1 MENAHKNDVNQ
12 VLDKMKMIKF
22 QEVFMAAVEL
32 LKKEPIM
39 LLALFFA
46 PLVVNAV
53 LESYV
58 YPLILTPV
66 AAQPIVALVLTLV
79 FSVVSALIG
88 FFGFG
93 LLVRAASK
101 VYAGQ
106 KVDPGET
113 VAFVQKHF
121 VDAIKLAIKL
131 FIYTGAWI
139 LLAYFLVAG
148 LLTVVAPALAI
159 ILMALSPIAVIV
171 YIVLFFKKMVNSS
184 MSYAIFFSE
193 EKPEIEGSLKRSLEL
208 CESITWTLVGNYVL
222 MGLVNAV
229 ISMIIVAIL
238 GAILLAVGTFGTAL
252 AAAVSSAVV
261 GTLGV
266 LFQYC
271 LKGQVEKFRGH
282 SAHHSA

>member
-22 QEVFMAAVEL
+22 QEVFMAAVNL
-32 LKKEPIM
+32 LKKEPVM

-46 PLVVNAV
+46 PLLVNAL

-58 YPLILTPV
+58 FPLILTPL
-66 AAQPIVALVLTLV
+66 ATMPIVALVVSLLLQ
-79 FSVVSALIG
+79 VVSALIG

-101 VYAGQ
+101 VYAGH
-106 KVDPGET
+106 KVDPQET
-113 VAFVQKHF
+113 VSFVQKHF

-131 FIYTGAWI
+131 FVYTGAWI
-139 LLAYFLVAG
+139 LIAYFLVAG
-148 LLTVVAPALAI
+148 LMTVVAPALAI
-159 ILMALSPIAVIV
+159 TLMALSPVAVII

-193 EKPEIEGSLKRSLEL
+193 EKPEVEGSLKRSLDL
-208 CESITWTLVGNYVL
+208 CESITWTLVGNYFL
-222 MGLVNAV
+222 MGLVNAI
-229 ISMIIVAIL
+229 ISAIVVGILTAIL
-238 GAILLAVGTFGTAL
+238 VAVGTFGAAL
-252 AAAVSSAVV
+252 AAAVSSALV

-271 LKGQVEKFRGH
+271 LKGQVEKFRGG
-282 SAHHSA
+282 HHA